1 MYECMKCF
9 HRILHIKHDQQH
21 VDFAVWATT
30 RLFLPQQEVG
40 RIVQPVSEEVSH
52 VRNCMCSGLILL
64 VGMIPVR
71 PFLFNKVQKP

>member
-9 HRILHIKHDQQH
+9 NPILHVKHDQQH
-21 VDFAVWATT
+21 VNSAVSAIT
-30 RLFLPQQEVG
+30 RLFLPQREVW
-40 RIVQPVSEEVSH
+40 RTVQPVSEEVSH

-64 VGMIPVR
+64 VGMITVR